1 MFLQTLPKLEDLQ
14 AKRRVIEK
22 QNLDIVGRL
31 YNHRQEE
38 IEHAGEGCEPAPAP
52 VDPTH
57 GGFVFSV
64 GQIQA

>member
-1 MFLQTLPKLEDLQ
+1 MFLQTLPQLEDLQ

-38 IEHAGEGCEPAPAP
+38 IEHAEEDCEPAPAP
-52 VDPTH
+52 CDPTH